1 MKAIG
6 SPTQA
11 APFKIYADRII
22 EIGTNTIN
30 VLQMAS
36 TLRLRRSCE
45 ALYFVCPSSWPHST
59 DPNLHP
65 RLVVLVNPHTLA
77 AKQPRMRSEP
87 IDDDRGGRILQ
98 SFDIV

>member
-1 MKAIG
+1 M
-6 SPTQA
+6 
-11 APFKIYADRII
+11 I

-45 ALYFVCPSSWPHST
+45 DPFLSVPAHGFTQPTLTSTQDSSFA
-59 DPNLHP
+59 N
-65 RLVVLVNPHTLA
+65 RHTLA
-77 AKQPRMRSEP
+77 AKNAVKEP

>member
-11 APFKIYADRII
+11 APFKIYADRMI
-22 EIGTNTIN
+22 EIGANTIK
-30 VLQMAS
+30 VPQMAS

-45 ALYFVCPSSWPHST
+45 DPFFVCPSSWPHST

-65 RLVVLVNPHTLA
+65 RLVILLNPHTLA
-77 AKQPRMRSEP
+77 AKNAVKEP